1 MQIMGLVIGSIPLLK
16 DLLVGDTA
24 ILRPIQDSIVLLGYV
39 YVLAVLINLVFKSEE
54 KSKKEK
60 ENNLTMQC

>member
-54 KSKKEK
+54 KSKK
-60 ENNLTMQC
+60 